1 MDKLILPAIH
11 LAIVV
16 GFIVYMVKT
25 PFGNF
30 IRTRHKEVFEGLNK
44 SKIQALEAEAK
55 KKEVEAKLSSLELEK
70 QKIVAESKEREVAQI
85 KAIQESSQRIIAQM
99 KTEAE
104 QNKQAL
110 EASFKAEALKSVATQ
125 VLIQAEAKIRQGLN
139 SDSHRKINER
149 FTAEVSSTQSSSKAL
164 EA

>member
-16 GFIVYMVKT
+16 GFIIYMVKT

-30 IRTRHKEVFEGLNK
+30 IRTRHKDVFEGLNK
-44 SKIQALEAEAK
+44 SKIQARDAEAK

-70 QKIVAESKEREVAQI
+70 QKIVAEAKEREAAQI
-85 KAIQESSQRIIAQM
+85 KAIQESSQRILAQM
-99 KTEAE
+99 KAEAE
-104 QNKQAL
+104 QNKKAL
-110 EASFKAEALKSVATQ
+110 EAQYQAEALKSVATQ
-125 VLIQAEAKIRQGLN
+125 VLSQAEAKIRQGLN
-139 SDSHRKINER
+139 ADTHRKLNDR
-149 FTAEVSSTQSSSKAL
+149 FAAEISNTPSSSKVL